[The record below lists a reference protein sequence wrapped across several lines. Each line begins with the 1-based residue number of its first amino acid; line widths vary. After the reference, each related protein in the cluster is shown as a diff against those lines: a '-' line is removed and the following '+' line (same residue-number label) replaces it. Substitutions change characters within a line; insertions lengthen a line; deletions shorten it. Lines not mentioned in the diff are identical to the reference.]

1 MDFDMTTR
9 DGLRAACREAERRL
23 DRKPAKVAKVARFLQ
38 EVRDASTEERETVKF
53 MILLWVDNPLYDVPK
68 EMNASIAIYNSASA
82 FPHRFLE
89 LIDTDLPEN
98 PQERADELDDRIH
111 GAKKLAW
118 PDSPHGSTVTTTRTF
133 AALFPHDFTTQ
144 RSPRRR
150 PRSSNPSLYE
160 VLGGADGTL
169 REARGQPLDPR
180 PY

>member
-1 MDFDMTTR
+1 MPFTTR
-9 DGLRAACREAERRL
+9 RR
-23 DRKPAKVAKVARFLQ
+23 RFL
-38 EVRDASTEERETVKF
+38 
-53 MILLWVDNPLYDVPK
+53 IG
-68 EMNASIAIYNSASA
+68 
-82 FPHRFLE
+82 FLE

-111 GAKKLAW
+111 EAKKLAW

-150 PRSSNPSLYE
+150 PRSDNPSLYE

-169 REARGQPLDPR
+169 REARVNRWILDRMEAAIGPVDRSDWNAVARRMMMPQMLYDISKEHLRPSDPKLSYRDSEGSGSNTVGRMAGPR
-180 PY
+180 PGH